1 MPWLNSV
8 IAGTTEKIFDEPV
21 LNPTISFEER
31 QFIQEQ
37 MGELMENASPSEI
50 IDWEKSRWTGL
61 RPLVLAD
68 YAKST
73 KDIARSH
80 VV

>member
-8 IAGTTEKIFDEPV
+8 IAGTTEKVFDEPV

-68 YAKST
+68 YAKNT